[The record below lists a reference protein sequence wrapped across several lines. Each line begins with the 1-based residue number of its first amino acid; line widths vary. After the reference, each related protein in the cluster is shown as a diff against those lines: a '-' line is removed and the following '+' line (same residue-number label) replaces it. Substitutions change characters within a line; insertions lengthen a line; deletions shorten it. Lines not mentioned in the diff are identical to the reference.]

1 MFWTCVHRSTSTRQ
15 RLRPTD
21 ARAKVLITEGGPLAR
36 DLGPGWYSYD
46 YSSHFSGRV
55 VGREWVTCNRR
66 QPFLDG
72 PRQQRLFSLG

>member
-1 MFWTCVHRSTSTRQ
+1 MAAQLDDVGALVTIC
-15 RLRPTD
+15 
-21 ARAKVLITEGGPLAR
+21 EGGPLAR

-72 PRQQRLFSLG
+72 PAQQRLFPLG